1 MDNHNHVLSG
11 GKMRFLIGMIL
22 TFFLWGTSLAGMVSV
37 AIETATLNSLPSE
50 SSAYVVLHVPLY
62 YPFDVLETRD
72 DFHKVRDFSG
82 KTGWIHR
89 GAVNE
94 TESVVV
100 RATSV
105 NVRKGPG
112 MSHGV
117 GFMAKRGV
125 AFKVLSHN
133 DGWLEVLHEEG
144 RRGWVSQT
152 TVWGFHDDRGT
163 KD

>member
-22 TFFLWGTSLAGMVSV
+22 TFFLWGTSMAGMVSV
-37 AIETATLNSLPSE
+37 AIETATLNSLPSQ
-50 SSAYVVLHVPLY
+50 SSAYVVLHAPLY
-62 YPFDVLETRD
+62 YPLEILETREG
-72 DFHKVRDFSG
+72 FQKVRDFSG
-82 KTGWIHR
+82 RTGWIHKDP
-89 GAVNE
+89 VNE

-112 MSHGV
+112 MSHEV
-117 GFMAKRGV
+117 GFKAKRGV
-125 AFKVLSHN
+125 AFKVLSRN
-133 DGWLEVLHEEG
+133 SGWLEVLHEEG

-152 TVWGFHDDRGT
+152 TVWGFHDDPET